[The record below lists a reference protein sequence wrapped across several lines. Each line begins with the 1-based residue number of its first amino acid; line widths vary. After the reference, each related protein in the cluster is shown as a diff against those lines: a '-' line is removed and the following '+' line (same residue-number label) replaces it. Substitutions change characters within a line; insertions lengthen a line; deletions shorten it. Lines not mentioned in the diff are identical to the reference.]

1 MLRER
6 KGGGAIEKPVNGV
19 EMRLKEWGRVGG
31 SRDSAEPGETVE
43 KLSLKMAIMKLNTS
57 SANLKTKLNR

>member
-43 KLSLKMAIMKLNTS
+43 KLSLKMP
-57 SANLKTKLNR
+57 